1 MDTEKK
7 YAAYR
12 EDFRL
17 TFGLAGEHAKW
28 LLSTLLLINSGAI
41 AGIFQK
47 DKASDYLAALCFFGG
62 GVFFALISGVL
73 GWFNLQLA
81 AKYYYE
87 ISDDVLT
94 GREIRPRPSSVN
106 KMRFVAVI
114 AAFLSIG
121 CLIVGATLIA
131 LASR

>member
-1 MDTEKK
+1 MDTDKR

-87 ISDDVLT
+87 TSSDVLAGNET
-94 GREIRPRPSSVN
+94 RPRPCSVN
-106 KMRFVAVI
+106 KTRHAAII
-114 AAFLSIG
+114 AALLSIG
-121 CLIVGATLIA
+121 CLVAGAILVA
-131 LASR
+131 FVSR